1 MEFFKSSA
9 LSANEGVVEGREYVI
24 YTDKN
29 GTKTRIYNMDNP
41 ELCRRTGTIELELTK
56 RGDAR
61 HAPRFVITQCYDS
74 VNDIKI
80 GIPIGND
87 PKTGELRFLPIVLEE
102 SHVFHLENK
111 QDAMKWAVIKHH
123 RDIDVDGSKTRSGQK
138 SRYRVYDKEQEAQ
151 IFHNTRNIKRKA
163 ETIAEGLF
171 GTQLRD
177 FAIELGLDPD
187 SMSVS
192 QLSMEVI
199 KKAEK
204 EPKRFMDAW
213 DSPTRHE
220 STIVKKALGLGILT
234 HDPMNGICYNS
245 LPLGVSEPQAVQYL
259 KDNYNTCNVIE
270 KLIESKEA
278 KFVEKIK
285 KNVEPISDAKDAEIA
300 RLKAMLEAAEK
311 GKAEI
316 SKVKLDEVVD
326 KTIGNIIATDEEHAA
341 LVARAKD
348 LKVQGWHII
357 KDKEILK
364 KKIAEKE
371 ATIQN

>member
-1 MEFFKSSA
+1 
-9 LSANEGVVEGREYVI
+9 
-24 YTDKN
+24 
-29 GTKTRIYNMDNP
+29 
-41 ELCRRTGTIELELTK
+41 
-56 RGDAR
+56 
-61 HAPRFVITQCYDS
+61 
-74 VNDIKI
+74 
-80 GIPIGND
+80 
-87 PKTGELRFLPIVLEE
+87 
-102 SHVFHLENK
+102 
-111 QDAMKWAVIKHH
+111 
-123 RDIDVDGSKTRSGQK
+123 
-138 SRYRVYDKEQEAQ
+138 
-151 IFHNTRNIKRKA
+151 
-163 ETIAEGLF
+163 
-171 GTQLRD
+171 
-177 FAIELGLDPD
+177 
-187 SMSVS
+187 
-192 QLSMEVI
+192 
-199 KKAEK
+199 
-204 EPKRFMDAW
+204 
-213 DSPTRHE
+213 
-220 STIVKKALGLGILT
+220 
-234 HDPMNGICYNS
+234 MNGICYNS